1 LLDTHALLWF
11 IAGDKQLPGPIKELI
26 SDIHQPCYV
35 SIASLWEVTIKIRT
49 GRLQLGMSLEE
60 FFTYIERNEIEVI
73 TVNTEHLLTLAEL
86 PDHHNDPFD
95 RIIVSQAIS
104 EQLTLISR
112 DKEFK
117 KYKVRVKW

>member
-1 LLDTHALLWF
+1 
-11 IAGDKQLPGPIKELI
+11 
-26 SDIHQPCYV
+26 V

-60 FFTYIERNEIEVI
+60 FFTYIERNEIVVI
-73 TVNTEHLLTLAEL
+73 TVNTEHVLTLAKL